1 MVKQSGK
8 GCPNCEQLD
17 KRVSALEARNAE
29 LEAELA
35 KAKKNSRNSSKPPSS
50 DITNRPRKHAK
61 PGRPKK
67 RKRGGQPGHRR
78 HRRPLF
84 DESQIDNF
92 WEYRDDDCPGCGGE
106 LIDADE
112 EPKKL
117 QQIEIEENPVR
128 VEEHRRIAQWCPHCQ
143 KLHYPRLP
151 NELVKAGL
159 VGPRLTALVGW
170 LKGVCHMSF
179 SNVRK
184 YFRDVIGVRISR
196 GQLAKLIRKVSESLQ
211 APYEELLNLL
221 ADEERLNVDETG
233 HKDSGKRLW
242 TWCFRAYLY
251 TVFKISPSR
260 GSKVLIE
267 VLGEEFDGVLGCDYF
282 SAYRKYM
289 KDFSVELQ
297 FCLAHL
303 IRDVKFLAEHPDAKN
318 REYGRRLLT
327 HFRKLFGIIHRR
339 DEYQSDAT
347 FQRSLERARDELV
360 WEATMESPHTAEA
373 LNLEERFYQNTE
385 SYFRFITTPGV
396 EPTNNLAEQAIRF
409 VAIHRRMTQGTRG
422 ETGQHWFERICTAV
436 VTCGQ
441 QGRSVF
447 DFLCEAIDAY
457 FKGGA
462 APSLIPDT

>member
-1 MVKQSGK
+1 
-8 GCPNCEQLD
+8 
-17 KRVSALEARNAE
+17 
-29 LEAELA
+29 
-35 KAKKNSRNSSKPPSS
+35 
-50 DITNRPRKHAK
+50 
-61 PGRPKK
+61 
-67 RKRGGQPGHRR
+67 
-78 HRRPLF
+78 
-84 DESQIDNF
+84 
-92 WEYRDDDCPGCGGE
+92 
-106 LIDADE
+106 
-112 EPKKL
+112 
-117 QQIEIEENPVR
+117 
-128 VEEHRRIAQWCPHCQ
+128 
-143 KLHYPRLP
+143 
-151 NELVKAGL
+151 
-159 VGPRLTALVGW
+159 
-170 LKGVCHMSF
+170 
-179 SNVRK
+179 
-184 YFRDVIGVRISR
+184 
-196 GQLAKLIRKVSESLQ
+196 
-211 APYEELLNLL
+211 L
-221 ADEERLNVDETG
+221 ADEGRLNVDETG

-347 FQRSLERARDELV
+347 FQRALERARNDLV